1 MIRCD
6 CCVSA
11 VIRMGSFISLI
22 TCPLRAEIDRKSN
35 VDLLESSKQAN
46 KEYIRQLKND
56 NRELRKQLADLK
68 RTNVGA
74 ASGGSAAASTGAPG
88 TGSGAT
94 MGLAGDNEELIM
106 AITQLNKARKAY
118 DDLRHRA
125 QSQTAL
131 LEELK
136 DEVKDLELEAKKPSL
151 EDTPETRK
159 IRMLENRLDKAMIK
173 YNEAQSIRKTY
184 EQIVKRLKEER
195 IGFDNQLAAIERAL
209 TAKHH
214 DYEELLLL
222 SSDATHA
229 REMLAQEL
237 ERARG
242 QYEDEKRAR
251 EKELREKQQYVKIR
265 LEMMS
270 NPRAGG
276 RHKNS
281 IIGEDGADGD
291 LNSEE
296 EKQLR
301 ASLAMTVLQH
311 GAVSEEKKEHRSKID
326 IFESAFRKIKEAT
339 GVSDVNEVIQKLT
352 SQESTT
358 DNLMAL
364 SKENQARLEHLQ
376 AEHAALKARVEELKY
391 SGSGGGHRRK
401 LVDDHEQN
409 LALATAKLERSKLK
423 YERLAK
429 VLIAVKA
436 GVEHL
441 VDKMES
447 VRDDDQV
454 VVVTDETIVA
464 ALQDSEA
471 ILVRLMG
478 QVKAASATAASTSK
492 PKAGNPVMM
501 TRMGTV
507 KRALTTPASPS
518 ATSANSTD
526 VSDSEMLLSRP
537 YNQRIALPGT
547 NGLTSSE
554 LEHDEMGGGHG
565 HVHNLLDDPE
575 EALSRD
581 RVKRASSQVIMA
593 QDKKMKKKLVGGT
606 RGQIRKSRMPDLRD
620 NESSDDDNNAGN
632 NDGGSPTGRALSSR
646 SGPRSVSPKRKG

>member
-1 MIRCD
+1 MT
-6 CCVSA
+6 VTS
-11 VIRMGSFISLI
+11 ISI
-22 TCPLRAEIDRKSN
+22 YPTEIDRKSN
-35 VDLLESSKQAN
+35 VDLLESTKQAN
-46 KEYIRQLKND
+46 KEYIRQLKSD

-68 RTNVGA
+68 RT
-74 ASGGSAAASTGAPG
+74 SGGGGGNSGTGATG
-88 TGSGAT
+88 TSATAGASAVGGGGSGAALA
-94 MGLAGDNEELIM
+94 LAGDSEEVVL
-106 AITQLNKARKAY
+106 AIAQLNKARKAH
-118 DDLRHRA
+118 DELRHRV
-125 QSQTAL
+125 QSQSAL

-159 IRMLENRLDKAMIK
+159 IRMLENRLDMAMIK

-209 TAKHH
+209 SAKQH

-222 SSDATHA
+222 SADATHA
-229 REMLAQEL
+229 RDMLVQEL

-265 LEMMS
+265 LEMMA
-270 NPRAGG
+270 NPRAGAKH
-276 RHKNS
+276 RVS
-281 IIGEDGADGD
+281 TIGDGNGANGD
-291 LNSEE
+291 LNTDE

-301 ASLAMTVLQH
+301 ATLAMTAIQH
-311 GAVSEEKKEHRSKID
+311 GAPSEEKKEHRSKID

-358 DNLMAL
+358 DNLMSL
-364 SKENQARLEHLQ
+364 SKENQTRLEHLQ

-409 LALATAKLERSKLK
+409 LSLATAKLERAKLE

-478 QVKAASATAASTSK
+478 QVKAANASTLTASASSK
-492 PKAGNPVMM
+492 PKPGNPVMM

-507 KRALTTPASPS
+507 KRTLATPSVPATTS
-518 ATSANSTD
+518 
-526 VSDSEMLLSRP
+526 
-537 YNQRIALPGT
+537 
-547 NGLTSSE
+547 TSSTGVGVR
-554 LEHDEMGGGHG
+554 LGNAP
-565 HVHNLLDDPE
+565 VAAVQPADPTPRYE
-575 EALSRD
+575 
-581 RVKRASSQVIMA
+581 RAHW
-593 QDKKMKKKLVGGT
+593 
-606 RGQIRKSRMPDLRD
+606 R
-620 NESSDDDNNAGN
+620 
-632 NDGGSPTGRALSSR
+632 
-646 SGPRSVSPKRKG
+646 